1 MFLSIRDMEVRK
13 LRFDEA
19 LAPGRIEFY
28 DSKLIQVSDLEVRGT
43 AELISGTEEIH
54 VRGHLN
60 VRMEA
65 ECDRCL
71 EATPIAI
78 DRDFDLI
85 YAPDEE
91 SVSGAEIEITDAD
104 ADIGFYSGPGLESSD
119 VLLEQVLLAL
129 PMQRVCS
136 ESCKGICPACGQNRN
151 LADCG
156 CHPVAADD
164 SSPVLDDRWSVLKD
178 L

>member
-1 MFLSIRDMEVRK
+1 MFLSIRDMELRK

-28 DSKLIQVSDLEVRGT
+28 ESHLIQVSDLEVKGT

-54 VRGHLN
+54 VRGHLK
-60 VRMEA
+60 VLMEG

-71 EATPIAI
+71 EATPIAV

-91 SVSGAEIEITDAD
+91 SALGEEIEIREAD
-104 ADIGFYSGPGLESSD
+104 ADIGFYSGPGLELSD

-136 ESCKGICPACGQNRN
+136 ESCKGICPACGHNRN
-151 LADCG
+151 LVDCG
-156 CHPVAADD
+156 CHRVAADHG
-164 SSPVLDDRWSVLKD
+164 SPVLDNRWSVLKD